1 MELDSQLEL
10 KQAEFTIPGREFAQS
25 SGIKSIL
32 LHVQDEGSLDE
43 RLENA
48 LSLARACSA
57 HLTLLQ
63 VTPIEA
69 YVAFDGF
76 GGVFVMNDVI
86 KALDQSVQDLRA
98 RAESR
103 LLGEDVSWDYE
114 QVTGNVESHIVG
126 RAALCDLI
134 VTGRTPSKSDISS
147 PVIGVLGDLIS
158 RSRTP
163 LFIPSEGGRP
173 CDPSGAAVIAWD
185 GSYEAANAV
194 RSSLGLLKISSD
206 VRVVRVE
213 EKEERFPST
222 RLLEYLSRH
231 GIHAELSVETAGPD
245 TDDPYFVSCILM
257 ERARE
262 LNGYLVMGGYNHSR
276 IGEYI
281 FGGVTRTLLSGSIV
295 PLVIAR

>member
-10 KQAEFTIPGREFAQS
+10 RQAQFSQPSAELDRN

-32 LHVQDEGSLDE
+32 VHVQDEASLGE

-48 LSLARACSA
+48 LSLARACSS

-63 VTPIEA
+63 ATPIEA

-86 KALDQSVQDLRA
+86 MAIDQSVMELRA

-103 LLGEDVSWDYE
+103 LLGEDVSWNFE
-114 QVTGNVESHIVG
+114 QVTGNVESQVVG

-134 VTGRTPSKSDISS
+134 VTGRTPSRTDFAG
-147 PVIGVLGDLIS
+147 PAIGVLGNLLA

-163 LFIPSEGGRP
+163 LFIPSEGGNP

-206 VRVVRVE
+206 VRVLRVE

-231 GIHAELSVETAGPD
+231 GIHAELSIETAGPD
-245 TDDPYFVSCILM
+245 TDDPYIVSGILM

-276 IGEYI
+276 LGEYI